1 MIIETF
7 DEGKNKMVTCGEI
20 VGNTYFRDVKME
32 HFMIKFFGFGVQAE
46 VLDRLINND
55 IKNVIL
61 RTKKKS
67 FKSTLADWI
76 KYGKKADF
84 GHGKQVF
91 LSTKYMQ

>member
-7 DEGKNKMVTCGEI
+7 DEGKNKMVTCGEV
-20 VGNTYFRDVKME
+20 VGDTYFRDVKME
-32 HFMIKFFGFGVQAE
+32 HFMLKYFGFGIQE
-46 VLDRLINND
+46 EIIDKLENND
-55 IKNVIL
+55 IKEIIL
-61 RTKKKS
+61 ITKKKL

-76 KYGKKADF
+76 AYGHIDDF

>member
-32 HFMIKFFGFGVQAE
+32 HFMLKFFGFGIQDCI
-46 VLDRLINND
+46 LQKLIDDKIAN
-55 IKNVIL
+55 IVL
-61 RTKKKS
+61 RTKNKS
-67 FKSTLADWI
+67 FKSTLSDWI
-76 KYGKKADF
+76 QHGKKANF

-91 LSTKYMQ
+91 LSTRYMQ